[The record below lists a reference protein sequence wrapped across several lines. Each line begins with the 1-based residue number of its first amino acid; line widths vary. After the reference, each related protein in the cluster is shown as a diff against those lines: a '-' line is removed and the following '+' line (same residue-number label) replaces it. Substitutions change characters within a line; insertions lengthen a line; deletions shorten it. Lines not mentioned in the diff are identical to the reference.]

1 LTETIKKILPVISSY
16 SMAPMAAN
24 KDTPILIFDK
34 RQLLF
39 SESKQWRKQDLVSV
53 TDKNTMKFTQKTAK
67 TL

>member
-1 LTETIKKILPVISSY
+1 
-16 SMAPMAAN
+16 MAPMAAN